1 MSCQI
6 FISFSSD
13 KKKRGVHWE
22 KSAGT
27 SLMHLHIIYIWIL
40 FNDKL
45 LWLLTCFHKS
55 CINLSKDFSFNIH
68 KAVSSPGKKIFQK
81 KFNNVRYKYFWWFE
95 QNGIVKCWNR
105 FLSLIKLNNEIWIS
119 AKYYKLLKLV
129 RVKAHISVWS
139 RFIIFSNSFHKKVL
153 NSFQLSF
160 SRSWMGGW
168 HTGIHRDILEI

>member
-1 MSCQI
+1 MC
-6 FISFSSD
+6 
-13 KKKRGVHWE
+13 
-22 KSAGT
+22 
-27 SLMHLHIIYIWIL
+27 IYIWIL

-139 RFIIFSNSFHKKVL
+139 RFIISFFSFHKNQFHHQILVRVRVWY
-153 NSFQLSF
+153 SY
-160 SRSWMGGW
+160 RS
-168 HTGIHRDILEI
+168 